1 MPVRDQAI
9 TQRPGLLFKLTMR
22 SEFQR
27 KQMGLCG
34 WVGAHARAWAATSS
48 IGEAMGSNEATTAA
62 SPAITAHGPV
72 PSASGCT
79 HPLPDCLIVFILD
92 FKLQSDLQSLL
103 THRLFFL

>member
-1 MPVRDQAI
+1 
-9 TQRPGLLFKLTMR
+9 
-22 SEFQR
+22 
-27 KQMGLCG
+27 MGLCG

-79 HPLPDCLIVFILD
+79 HPLPDCLI
-92 FKLQSDLQSLL
+92 DLQSLL
-103 THRLFFL
+103 THRLFHMNLFRMNPTEKAARQMKPHHHLVGGSLAG

>member
-1 MPVRDQAI
+1 
-9 TQRPGLLFKLTMR
+9 
-22 SEFQR
+22 
-27 KQMGLCG
+27 MGLCG

-92 FKLQSDLQSLL
+92 CKLQFDLQSLL
-103 THRLFFL
+103 THRLFHMNLFRMNPTEKAARQMKPHHHLVGGSLAG